1 MKPLGNG
8 VISVNRL
15 FIAMICYVVLG
26 VLTWTTITDPKIRGG
41 TLLILGLFAV
51 KTLLRNQW
59 ECSKVTST
67 IPIRVVSGLQVLR
80 VIGVSRIGR
89 STKRRSRS
97 K

>member
-1 MKPLGNG
+1 MAGS

-51 KTLLRNQW
+51 KTLLRRKDVPRAD
-59 ECSKVTST
+59 E
-67 IPIRVVSGLQVLR
+67 SGEAD
-80 VIGVSRIGR
+80 
-89 STKRRSRS
+89 
-97 K
+97 